1 MAGMEELMMTAA
13 EWRILGLFRR
23 YRVRPAEMLF
33 VNFRDCR
40 VTARGFV
47 YAMRRLMAHGFV
59 VKEHPRQAYSLTRAG
74 YEMSRKRRA
83 STGLVGSLPACV
95 LQATSRP
102 GSSARRVRHA

>member
-1 MAGMEELMMTAA
+1 MITAA

-40 VTARGFV
+40 VTARGFI
-47 YAMRRLMAHGFV
+47 YAMRRLMAHGLV

-74 YEMSRKRRA
+74 YEMSRSRRA
-83 STGLVGSLPACV
+83 SIGLAASLPSCV
-95 LQATSRP
+95 LQSASRLESP
-102 GSSARRVRHA
+102 ARRVRSA